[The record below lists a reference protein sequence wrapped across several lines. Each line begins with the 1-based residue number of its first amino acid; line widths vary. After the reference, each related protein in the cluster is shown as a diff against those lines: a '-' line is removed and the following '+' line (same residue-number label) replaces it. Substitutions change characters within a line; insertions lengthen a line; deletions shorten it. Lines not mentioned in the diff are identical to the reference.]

1 MYLNNLF
8 RKKIK
13 IIQIFIKIKLIKFNY
28 KVIEVIKANLL
39 KYLFNF
45 RLFKIIILLFFHLI
59 VHKIRILVYTTNRQ
73 EIKL

>member
-13 IIQIFIKIKLIKFNY
+13 IIQIFIKIKLIKVNY

-39 KYLFNF
+39 KYLFNL